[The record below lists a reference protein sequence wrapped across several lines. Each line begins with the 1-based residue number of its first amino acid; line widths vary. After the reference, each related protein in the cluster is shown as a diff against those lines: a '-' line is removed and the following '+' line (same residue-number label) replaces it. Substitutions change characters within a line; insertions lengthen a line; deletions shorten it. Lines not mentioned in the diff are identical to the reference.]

1 VKAKF
6 FRKAIVSLI
15 RGAPKTCAACMTSG
29 AASFAPI
36 PSIPL
41 AADFKLYKPNVTF
54 NPKKIVQGAISTAID
69 CK

>member
-1 VKAKF
+1 MKAKF

-41 AADFKLYKPNVTF
+41 AADFKLYKPTMTL
-54 NPKKIVQGAISTAID
+54 NPKKYMQNAIATAQE
-69 CK
+69 CQ